1 MRTLDAVLNQIRRI
15 MIAMGYIPNHEWLR
29 AQLNRQVAVD
39 RAKAHLAIV
48 ELGRL
53 VNDAREDATKRA
65 NSPGAGR

>member
-53 VNDAREDATKRA
+53 VNDAREDAAKRT